1 MKDWLKR
8 WWVEI
13 VCIIG
18 IAGAIAAKPFLFPP
32 EPEPERPEPEQT
44 EYEIGEPMLSALER
58 FSLYRDRKITVLV
71 KPTETEPVEPLRYPL
86 TDEERQLVERVVM
99 AEAGNQPYCG
109 IMGVAQCLLNDC
121 ERSGIRPAE
130 AVLEYQYTTNRVEP
144 SEAVCEA
151 VRAVFDR
158 GEVVTEETILWFYA
172 PARVDGTPWHESQ
185 RHVLT
190 INDHK
195 FFAEAEANGS

>member
-1 MKDWLKR
+1 MNRWLS
-8 WWVEI
+8 VILLGI
-13 VCIIG
+13 VLG
-18 IAGAIAAKPFLFPP
+18 ILGGLTIAVMLTQPAPA
-32 EPEPERPEPEQT
+32 PEPEQP
-44 EYEIGEPMLSALER
+44 EYTVSAPMLTELER
-58 FSLYRDRKITVLV
+58 FSLYRDPKVTVLV
-71 KPTETEPVEPLRYPL
+71 KPTETEPEPLRYPL
-86 TDEERQLVERVVM
+86 FDEERQLVERVVM

-109 IMGVAQCLLNDC
+109 IMAVAQCLLNDC
-121 ERSGIRPAE
+121 ERSGMRPAE

-172 PARVDGTPWHESQ
+172 PARVNGTPWHESQ

-195 FFAEAEANGS
+195 FFAEKE